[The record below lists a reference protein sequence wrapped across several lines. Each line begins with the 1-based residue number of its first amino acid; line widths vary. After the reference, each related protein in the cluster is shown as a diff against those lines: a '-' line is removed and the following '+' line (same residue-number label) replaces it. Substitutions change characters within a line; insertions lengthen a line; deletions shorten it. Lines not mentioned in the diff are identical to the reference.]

1 MLRRLHRS
9 NTRDNEA
16 GQGLVEFAFVV
27 PVLLVIMLGIVQ
39 LGFVFSSQIGLTNG
53 IREAARYAATNRT
66 ASPAQAATNAAATVT
81 QLNAIMPRNVNF
93 FSASNVSAASATY
106 CEYTD
111 PRGDPSVRVRV
122 IIQYRHP
129 LFLPI
134 IGPILDG
141 VDGVADNALGA
152 NAVEEMRVE
161 NTPALSSSTGI
172 TSC

>member
-1 MLRRLHRS
+1 MLRFHRS
-9 NTRDNEA
+9 PGRGAET

-39 LGFVFSSQIGLTNG
+39 LGWVFTSQIGLTNG

-66 ASPAQAATNAAATVT
+66 VTPAQAATNAAGTVT
-81 QLNAIMPRNVNF
+81 QLNLIMPRNVNF
-93 FSASNVSAASATY
+93 FAAANVSAASTTY

-111 PRGDPSVRVRV
+111 PRGDPAIRARVT
-122 IIQYRHP
+122 IGYRHP

-141 VDGVADNALGA
+141 VDGVMDNALAA

-161 NTPALSSSTGI
+161 NTPALSTSTGI
-172 TSC
+172 TPC